1 MIKGWKVWTPF
12 LPSVVS
18 WSSSSSSLTPSFA
31 FEFLTMKPRDYYKVG
46 FVKNAGT
53 WEESSFLWVHPIREF
68 SSNPEV
74 KAVESFEEQI
84 TQILDD
90 SPVQLLR
97 DASSGEVSEKSEFCL
112 GDMLCV
118 RHRNTWVRG
127 EIISEMSSQEDG
139 GRVFSIFLV
148 DHGLAVKRSLEM
160 CKPIPRAI
168 IAPKVGKFYQ

>member
-1 MIKGWKVWTPF
+1 
-12 LPSVVS
+12 
-18 WSSSSSSLTPSFA
+18 
-31 FEFLTMKPRDYYKVG
+31 MKPRDYYKVG

>member
-1 MIKGWKVWTPF
+1 
-12 LPSVVS
+12 
-18 WSSSSSSLTPSFA
+18 
-31 FEFLTMKPRDYYKVG
+31 MKPRDYYKVG
-46 FVKNAGT
+46 FVKNART

-90 SPVQLLR
+90 SFVQLLR
-97 DASSGEVSEKSEFCL
+97 DASSGGVSEKSEFCL

-139 GRVFSIFLV
+139 GGNGQVFSIFLV

-168 IAPKVGKFYQ
+168 IAPKVGKFYQEYFLAILNYSIFVGNAGKKIVSLPRTPF